1 MVLFVIT
8 RVFKNKAH
16 DSVLRF
22 SVANMPR
29 LAISSSV
36 SVALYTIPVLTWVWA
51 RTTPSMR

>member
-1 MVLFVIT
+1 MVFFVLT
-8 RVFKNKAH
+8 RVVNKKAH

-29 LAISSSV
+29 RAISSSV

>member
-1 MVLFVIT
+1 MLLFVLT
-8 RVFKNKAH
+8 RVVNHKAN

-29 LAISSSV
+29 RAISSSV